1 MSQSF
6 SELEEPLRALL
17 ARAESA
23 PTGAWHLENRDHA
36 LMVEAA
42 ETSGVT
48 LPVTAFRSAAGA
60 VDFLRR
66 VLREHPRGTA
76 SSWLSWLPWAHPRT

>member
-1 MSQSF
+1 MPQSF

-17 ARAESA
+17 ARAESTPA
-23 PTGAWHLENRDHA
+23 GAWHLEDRDHA
-36 LMVEAA
+36 LMVAAA
-42 ETSGVT
+42 ETSAVT

-66 VLREHPRGTA
+66 LLREHPQPAA
-76 SSWLSWLPWAHPRT
+76 SSWLW